1 MAKDNR
7 GGKRNA
13 GTQSVESFI
22 KDMVDNYNEF
32 TRGDLQGA
40 VEAYAEQN
48 NLDSNKLLEKIDKE
62 AQEDIRLNN
71 QTRMN
76 SIKQTKELL
85 TRAKAQETK
94 AEKEYRKAS
103 GGVLMAQTEEVAE
116 RERAKREK
124 AWDKYMKAR
133 IKRSNL
139 EIDLDR
145 KVREYRGLNRIR
157 PRRTNVNR

>member
-1 MAKDNR
+1 MAKDSR

-13 GTQSVESFI
+13 GTQSVESFV
-22 KDMVDNYNEF
+22 DRMVEDYDEF
-32 TRGDLQGA
+32 TRGDLQGV
-40 VEAYAEQN
+40 VEAYAMQTGRDDEE
-48 NLDSNKLLEKIDKE
+48 LLREIDRRAE
-62 AQEDIRLNN
+62 ENIRLNN
-71 QTRMN
+71 QSRMN
-76 SIKQTKELL
+76 AIKQTKNLL
-85 TRAKAQETK
+85 TKAKAEETRTY
-94 AEKEYRKAS
+94 KEYMTAS
-103 GGVLMAQTEEVAE
+103 GGVQMAQTEETAQ

-124 AWDKYMKAR
+124 AWDRYMKAK